1 MDRRPPLLSRPTFS
15 LVEAGLALLFLSG
28 VACASKATSSPPAAT
43 GSPAAAA
50 TSPGSSVPTLTIL
63 SPHSGERVIAPVPIR
78 YSVQGFVPGKTSL
91 FVYLGE
97 PGSSREFELPLATAS
112 GVVRLADHPMLSGRK
127 TLTFKLAL
135 GHQPLQ
141 NAEARVVLRSMVIEG
156 ERGAA

>member
-1 MDRRPPLLSRPTFS
+1 MCKQSDLEPSGRSRFAGWRCHFAWILGPISDDPLAALGRTGHRP
-15 LVEAGLALLFLSG
+15 
-28 VACASKATSSPPAAT
+28 
-43 GSPAAAA
+43 
-50 TSPGSSVPTLTIL
+50 
-63 SPHSGERVIAPVPIR
+63 PIR

-135 GHQPLQ
+135 GHQPLE